1 MAIDSGANNGPE
13 NTITGGHVLPTQQAQ
28 HIQSEQ
34 PAADSASVSQSQPL
48 PSKYR
53 TTPCRFFQKGK
64 VCRAGDN
71 CRFLHIAEP
80 SSGAG
85 DTPSTKDGVSD
96 ERPRGNR
103 SQNKESHGGG
113 RGQQSA
119 KEDGKRDT
127 RGKGK
132 AKGNK
137 GKGSQ
142 KNDSIRRSQIDD
154 LQRVTKWTVKRLSSQ
169 RGETAFAIEM
179 RPSDPDFPFD
189 VSRLYMAFVVPAQY
203 PAIRTSDPIIEIQI
217 ANKNIPLGIKRN
229 IESGFSKHV
238 RKTVNEAIDAGTP
251 ENVPSFEEYIDWL
264 DTNLE
269 LMMQQK
275 AAPTIK
281 FSSFGVSKANKPTA
295 TPDIV
300 EISKSRDSESANA
313 EDPRPESRIS
323 QASSAA
329 AAVTPPASRPA
340 VQRPVPKS
348 VVNASADTENPRRK
362 AELRQLERRFR
373 NSYKTLSDSS
383 TGDTVVS
390 LDIAPTDPDMQA
402 LDFCQ
407 FSATLKVGRQYPEEL
422 PYSLVISINSDQILG
437 RKGKPSSWQP
447 AEGRQVYLD
456 HIAEQFSQHVKES
469 PATSVLHHLNWLDRL
484 LASFVSAPPPS
495 PPPPPRSSISQPPAA
510 AQPAAAQPAASAAKP
525 ASTDKTLVTSKPGL
539 FGDIE
544 DQKPWVKTISLEEA
558 GIAQGLAQVKIDSV
572 NGDVASDSNDEN
584 GGSAGED
591 DNLEE
596 EEAVDTFSKPI
607 RRGIEIRLGRIQL
620 TNITIAHCHSLNLNV
635 RCARC
640 KSMVE
645 IKGITPT
652 LRVGKDN
659 QMWKACDTCASI
671 LGVRFRPDWI
681 FAGCSAVGFLDC
693 SGCAPMDLL
702 PSKFTLFCEPCA
714 MSDDVVEETNSVSTV
729 ASVGVGTCVNT
740 NCKTC
745 YSRLGIELQE
755 PHFVQLQSGPS
766 LGGTANAAS
775 MISREV
781 ERTRKNKVNKREE
794 LARLGVVP
802 GQPLPNHGA
811 CKHFSRSKRWLR
823 FPCCGKAY
831 PCVTCHDDKEDHD
844 YEYAQ
849 IMICGHCAK
858 EQRISKAEQTGLC
871 IGCGFQ
877 VLKKVDGNHAFWQ
890 GGTGVRDRL
899 RMSRKDSKKFQGL
912 GKTVAQ
918 KKVATPKKN

>member
-53 TTPCRFFQKGK
+53 TTPCRFFQKGR

-281 FSSFGVSKANKPTA
+281 FSNFGASKANKPTA
-295 TPDIV
+295 TPDIA
-300 EISKSRDSESANA
+300 EISKSRDNESADA

-348 VVNASADTENPRRK
+348 VVNASADTENPRRT

-390 LDIAPTDPDMQA
+390 LNIAPTDPDMQA

-447 AEGRQVYLD
+447 AEG
-456 HIAEQFSQHVKES
+456 H
-469 PATSVLHHLNWLDRL
+469 
-484 LASFVSAPPPS
+484 
-495 PPPPPRSSISQPPAA
+495 
-510 AQPAAAQPAASAAKP
+510 
-525 ASTDKTLVTSKPGL
+525 
-539 FGDIE
+539 IE

-572 NGDVASDSNDEN
+572 NSNVASDSNDEN
-584 GGSAGED
+584 VVSAGED

-607 RRGIEIRLGRIQL
+607 RRGIEIRLGKIQL